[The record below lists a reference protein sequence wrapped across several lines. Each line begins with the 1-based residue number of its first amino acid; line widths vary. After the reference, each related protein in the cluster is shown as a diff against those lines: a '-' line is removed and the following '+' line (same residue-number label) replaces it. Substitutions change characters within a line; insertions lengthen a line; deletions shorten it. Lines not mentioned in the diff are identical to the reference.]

1 MSLESILEHIVNES
15 GLQQEKIIQA
25 ARHEAAR
32 IIQGARAEA
41 EGLYKD
47 IYEQERVVFENQ
59 KQKQLVNARLEH
71 KKSLLLAKQELM
83 DRVFKKLKSIFKA
96 ERFKKEQVLADRVK
110 EAPED
115 IDFYLAGFRQ
125 EHETEIAGILFK

>member
-15 GLQQEKIIQA
+15 GFQQEKIIQA

-32 IIQGARAEA
+32 IVQGARAEA

-71 KKSLLLAKQELM
+71 KKSLLLAKQGLM
-83 DRVFKKLKSIFKA
+83 DRAFKKLKSILKA

-110 EAPED
+110 EAPEN
-115 IDFYLAGFRQ
+115 IDFYLARFRQ